1 LSRHNETGATTGA
14 FTTISPMLATLAR
27 DLPDGDQD
35 WAYEFKWDGVRAMVF
50 VDETTLRIQGRRQD
64 DISHRY
70 PELAGLA
77 DTRPPRQVVL
87 DGEIVALD
95 ANGRPSFQLL
105 QQRMHVTNPSD
116 ARGRAKEVPATFLAF
131 DVLVLDGRSVM
142 DRPYR
147 ERRKLLEDLKVAGP
161 FWQTTPSQIGGGA
174 VMVEAS
180 QRSGIE
186 GIVAKRLDGLYE
198 PGRRSRC
205 WLKLKNHLRQE
216 FLIAGWTLGDK
227 ARTTSFGALLL
238 GYYDEAGQVRYAG
251 NVGTGFTEQALK
263 DLTAVLSPL
272 RRPTSPFAEEL
283 PRAVAAR
290 AVFVQPTVVADVE
303 FGDWTTEGRLRH
315 PSFKGVRSDKDPR
328 EVVRE
333 ENRG

>member
-1 LSRHNETGATTGA
+1 
-14 FTTISPMLATLAR
+14 MLATLAR
-27 DLPDGDQD
+27 ELPEGDQD

-50 VDETTLRIQGRRQD
+50 VDQANLRIQGRRQD
-64 DISHRY
+64 DISNRY

-77 DTRPPRQVVL
+77 DSLPSRQVVL

-95 ANGRPSFQLL
+95 ANGRPSFQRL
-105 QQRMHVTNPSD
+105 QQRMHVTDPSD
-116 ARGRAKEVPATFLAF
+116 ARIRAQKVPVTFLAF
-131 DVLVLDGRSVM
+131 DVLMLDGQSVM

-147 ERRKLLEDLKVAGP
+147 QRRPLLEGLKVAGP

-174 VMVEAS
+174 VMREAS
-180 QRSGIE
+180 LRSEIE

-216 FLIAGWTLGDK
+216 FLIGGWTLGDK
-227 ARTTSFGALLL
+227 ARAGSFGALLL
-238 GYYDEAGQVRYAG
+238 GYHDEAGQVRYAG
-251 NVGTGFTEQALK
+251 NVGTGFTEKVLQELMN
-263 DLTAVLSPL
+263 LLSPL
-272 RRPTSPFAEEL
+272 RCETSPFAEQL
-283 PRAVAAR
+283 PRPVAAR
-290 AVFVQPTVVADVE
+290 AVFVRPTVVADVE
-303 FGDWTTEGRLRH
+303 FGDWTADGRLRH

-333 ENRG
+333 QNRG